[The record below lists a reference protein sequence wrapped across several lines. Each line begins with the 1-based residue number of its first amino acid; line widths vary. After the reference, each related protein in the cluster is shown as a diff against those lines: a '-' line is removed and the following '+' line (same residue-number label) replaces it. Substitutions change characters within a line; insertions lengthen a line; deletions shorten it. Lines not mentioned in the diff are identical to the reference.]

1 MTELKFTE
9 TDFVGEINRLFEKFI
24 KASESLSYEQKNNL
38 IAEIPRNLNESHF
51 KTDKFIEAAIEWK
64 WRRWER
70 TNAELLELWKS
81 IAINAANVNPEPHI
95 VANNAIA
102 EIIKSFH
109 LQN

>member
-1 MTELKFTE
+1 MTELNFTE
-9 TDFVGEINRLFEKFI
+9 TDFVGEISKLFWKFI
-24 KASESLSYEQKNNL
+24 EASKTLTEEQKQALLN
-38 IAEIPRNLNESHF
+38 EIPRNWNESHF
-51 KTDKFIEAAIEWK
+51 KTDKFIESAIEWK

-81 IAINAANVNPEPHI
+81 IAINAANVNPEPHV